1 MFKAEEGFFREEKQ
15 TSEVFKNNKKK
26 RMEKFMIFFEEVK
39 RRTDQI
45 YKTTTK
51 SDKNHVVGE
60 VISFLWKTKGILLMG
75 KSFIALFE

>member
-60 VISFLWKTKGILLMG
+60 VISFLWKT
-75 KSFIALFE
+75 